1 LPTVGRRGLF
11 AVALIAAFAWLAP
24 GAAASVLISA
34 PYPKVKQCGAR
45 IEVGVWLREDG
56 QPSDPKVT
64 IAIRRRS
71 GALLWRKRVH
81 ATDEWRFWRY
91 RPRCGRRYV
100 VTYRNAVFGVE
111 RFKLRVRR

>member
-1 LPTVGRRGLF
+1 MIGRRGP
-11 AVALIAAFAWLAP
+11 LIAALAAAFACS
-24 GAAASVLISA
+24 AASASASVLISA

-45 IEVGVWLREDG
+45 IEVGVWLRDDG

-111 RFKLRVRR
+111 RFKVRVRR